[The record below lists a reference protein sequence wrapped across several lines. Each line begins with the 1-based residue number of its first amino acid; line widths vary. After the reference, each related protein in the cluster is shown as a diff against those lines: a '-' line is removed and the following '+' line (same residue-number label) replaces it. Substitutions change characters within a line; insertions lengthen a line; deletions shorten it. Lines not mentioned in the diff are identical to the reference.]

1 MRGGREV
8 TRGRQ
13 ERLRPGSQGVGDASG
28 FDSRPAPVE
37 RRRGKEGRGRRSG
50 GAQTIGAA
58 SYGEGRGP
66 ETRHQRGGV
75 PVGQPGVSRSASRGS
90 RRAPG
95 SAAAAVSYRL
105 GLLFFAQLSGCPGP
119 SREANR
125 TASPGLRH
133 RPPPRQRSR
142 REQDRREPEPQRGL
156 GPEVAP
162 GREQVRALKPARCPL
177 PSPPQPPPP
186 PPPASP
192 DATPGPATSATRD
205 APEAGLG
212 ASRDA
217 RGLGAGRAAD
227 WRAALGGGALRQLAD
242 RWLQGP
248 WLATE
253 ERGPRHLI
261 GSCEVFNLW
270 EMRPKPTEC

>member
-1 MRGGREV
+1 MRDAGQ
-8 TRGRQ
+8 RQ
-13 ERLRPGSQGVGDASG
+13 DTSA
-28 FDSRPAPVE
+28 
-37 RRRGKEGRGRRSG
+37 
-50 GAQTIGAA
+50 
-58 SYGEGRGP
+58 
-66 ETRHQRGGV
+66 
-75 PVGQPGVSRSASRGS
+75 GVSRSARRGA

-119 SREANR
+119 SRGANR

-142 REQDRREPEPQRGL
+142 REQDQSEPRPQRWV

-162 GREQVRALKPARCPL
+162 GREQVRALKPAQCPL
-177 PSPPQPPPP
+177 PSPPQPS

-217 RGLGAGRAAD
+217 RGLGAGCAAD

-270 EMRPKPTEC
+270 EMRPKPTEFNAVHLLLTGLSKFPQSLHPGQTFVLMYAHCTPIPHKGEQVVTVVKVNKRLLNTSFIAGSVL

>member
-1 MRGGREV
+1 MRDAGQ
-8 TRGRQ
+8 RQ
-13 ERLRPGSQGVGDASG
+13 DTSA
-28 FDSRPAPVE
+28 
-37 RRRGKEGRGRRSG
+37 
-50 GAQTIGAA
+50 
-58 SYGEGRGP
+58 
-66 ETRHQRGGV
+66 
-75 PVGQPGVSRSASRGS
+75 GVSRSARRGA

-119 SREANR
+119 SRGANR

-142 REQDRREPEPQRGL
+142 REQDQSEPRPQRWV

-177 PSPPQPPPP
+177 PSPPQPS

-270 EMRPKPTEC
+270 EMRPKPTEF